1 MDDKVRKILESIII
15 ELDKKIDS
23 LKNDDNDLA
32 AGIKVGINTAKST
45 IKKHLEPLRSE
56 REDHV

>member
-1 MDDKVRKILESIII
+1 MDDKARKILESIII
-15 ELDKKIDS
+15 ELDRKIDS

-32 AGIKVGINTAKST
+32 AGIKVGINTAKAT
-45 IKKHLEPLRSE
+45 IKNHLEPLRSE